1 MSPWRRLWAAI
12 AIATVGLAPAR
23 AAPQPRQTPMF
34 SARVDSVSLDV
45 SVTRNREPV
54 LNLTVGDFELFDN
67 GVAQQI
73 ESIGFNEVPVNVML
87 ALDMSG
93 SVQGTRLEQL
103 RRAATA
109 IFQGLAPG
117 DSGALLG
124 FSERVVVRSGFTAD
138 RELLTDAL
146 RQPVPGGDTALYDA
160 VYTAMVLGDDQAGR
174 PLVIVF
180 SDGADTAS
188 FLTPTLVLDAARRL
202 RPAVYA
208 VTSPG
213 VRDDVL
219 NNLVRATGGRRLDVA
234 SIDRLSETFAAVL
247 AESRQRYLIGFT
259 PQGVEPG
266 GWHELT
272 VRIRGRNDVVVSA
285 RPGYVAGP

>member
-1 MSPWRRLWAAI
+1 
-12 AIATVGLAPAR
+12 
-23 AAPQPRQTPMF
+23 MF
-34 SARVDSVSLDV
+34 SVRVDSVSLDV

-54 LNLTVGDFELFDN
+54 LNLTTSDFELFDN

-73 ESIGFNEVPVNVML
+73 DSIGFDEVPVNVML

-117 DSGALLG
+117 DSGGLLG

-138 RELLTDAL
+138 RELLTNAL

-160 VYTAMVLGDDQAGR
+160 VYTAMVLGDDEAGR

-188 FLTPTLVLDAARRL
+188 FLSPALVLDAARRL

-213 VRDDVL
+213 VRDDLL
-219 NNLVRATGGRRLDVA
+219 NDLVRATGGRRLDVA
-234 SIDRLSETFAAVL
+234 SLDRLSETFAAVL

-259 PQGVEPG
+259 PQGVEPT

-272 VRIRGRNDVVVSA
+272 VRVRGRSDVVISA
-285 RPGYVAGP
+285 RPGYIAGP